1 MQQHDFL
8 ESLIG
13 LWVLDHAQEWRQA
26 GTGADQIEIA
36 TVFQVVD
43 DQRPGCL
50 AADDDLV
57 ALLQMLEARG
67 QRAVRHLDREEFERV
82 FVIGTGDAVG
92 AQKRPLADLQSDH
105 RELAVAEAERGIA
118 GGGEREQGVGPVMDA
133 QHAFL
138 VEIAHRTVP

>member
-57 ALLQMLEARG
+57 ALLQMLEA
-67 QRAVRHLDREEFERV
+67 
-82 FVIGTGDAVG
+82 
-92 AQKRPLADLQSDH
+92 
-105 RELAVAEAERGIA
+105 
-118 GGGEREQGVGPVMDA
+118 
-133 QHAFL
+133 
-138 VEIAHRTVP
+138 